1 MKKNFWGTFLRG
13 LYRYLLFFVL
23 VAVLAS
29 CMLSVFT
36 KILASD
42 LGVELTGENLNRA
55 AKSAFLCVIV
65 LSLVITTIDILRRK
79 LTTEKVTKRVT
90 AAARQIVQGDFDI
103 RIAPTARFATDDNYN
118 ELIDCFNRMAEEL
131 SGVETLRSDFIANV
145 SHEMKT
151 PLAAIQ
157 NYGTLLQMPDLSEE
171 KRLEYAK
178 SVSDGARRL
187 SDMMMNILKLN
198 RLENQTIYP
207 QMKEFDLSEQLCRC
221 LLEYENVWEQEGIE
235 PQTELAEN
243 VTVRADEEL
252 LRPVWNNLLSNAF
265 KFTPSGGTVTVSLTA
280 DEEYATVRI
289 SDTGCGMT
297 GEVGSHIFEKFYQ
310 GDPSHATQG
319 NGLGLALVK
328 RVIDIL
334 KAEISVES
342 TLGVGS
348 TFTVR
353 LRRNLR

>member
-1 MKKNFWGTFLRG
+1 MKKDFWGTFLRG
-13 LYRYLLFFVL
+13 LYRYLLFFLL
-23 VAVLAS
+23 VALLAS

-42 LGVELTGENLNRA
+42 LGVVLTGENLNRA

-65 LSLVITTIDILRRK
+65 LSMVMTAIDILRRK
-79 LTTEKVTKRVT
+79 LTTEKITKRIT
-90 AAARQIVQGDFDI
+90 SAARRIVQGDFNV
-103 RIAPTARFATDDNYN
+103 RIAPTAKIATDDTYN
-118 ELIDCFNRMAEEL
+118 ELIDCFNRMAQEL
-131 SGVETLRSDFIANV
+131 ASVETLRSDFIANV

-151 PLAAIQ
+151 PLTAIQ
-157 NYGTLLQMPDLSEE
+157 NYGTLLQTRDLSAE
-171 KRLEYAK
+171 KRMEYAK
-178 SVSDGARRL
+178 GVAEGARRM

-207 QMKEFDLSEQLCRC
+207 QITEFDLTEQVCRC
-221 LLEYENVWEQEGIE
+221 LLEYENVWERENIE
-235 PQTELAEN
+235 LQTELPEG
-243 VTVRADEEL
+243 VTVRGDEEL

-265 KFTPSGGTVTVSLTA
+265 KFTPSGGTVSVSLTA
-280 DEEYATVRI
+280 DEDFATVKI

-297 GEVGSHIFEKFYQ
+297 SEVGSHIFEKFYQ
-310 GDPSHATQG
+310 GDPSHATRG

-328 RVIDIL
+328 RVVDIL

-348 TFTVR
+348 TFTVK
-353 LRRNLR
+353 LRRNLK